1 MNRIFGKK
9 KETAPPPNLGDVGQ
23 RVDARVG
30 NLDAKVCGSLGN
42 LVCNKSQVILTRC
55 MQIKQL
61 ENELRDYQKKV
72 GDTCI

>member
-23 RVDARVG
+23 RVDGRVA
-30 NLDAKVCGSLGN
+30 NLDSKVRRGDFG
-42 LVCNKSQVILTRC
+42 TRFDNRVV
-55 MQIKQL
+55 QIKQL

-72 GDTCI
+72 